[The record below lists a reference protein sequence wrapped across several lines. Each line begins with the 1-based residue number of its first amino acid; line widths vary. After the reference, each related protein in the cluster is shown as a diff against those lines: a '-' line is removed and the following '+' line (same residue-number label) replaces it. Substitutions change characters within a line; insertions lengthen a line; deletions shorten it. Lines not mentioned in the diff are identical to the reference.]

1 MPEKPSSDN
10 NIVEEKMSKI
20 QKASVAAFVV
30 VIMGMG
36 IVSTFATDNKQ
47 AAPAAKGAPSAAAA
61 DNTIVDKGWT
71 VRCPDKAKSTDKKNC
86 EIFTRL
92 EMKSSA
98 MRVAEFAVGFPQD
111 KTLPAGTARGAII
124 LPLGILLQSGSSS
137 ISVDNG
143 TPFAF
148 SSRYCTAA
156 GCFSSVNLD
165 KEILGSMKKGKLLNI
180 FFKTAD
186 GHDAHAVMDLSS
198 FPKALSSIE

>member
-1 MPEKPSSDN
+1 
-10 NIVEEKMSKI
+10 MSKVL
-20 QKASVAAFVV
+20 KAGIAAFVA

-36 IVSTFATDNKQ
+36 VVSTFATDNKQ
-47 AAPAAKGAPSAAAA
+47 AAPAPAATSSTKGAPAA
-61 DNTIVDKGWT
+61 DNTIIDKGWT
-71 VRCPDKAKSTDKKNC
+71 VRCPDKTKTTDKKKC

-92 EMKSSA
+92 EMKSSS

-111 KTLPAGTARGAII
+111 KTLPQGAARGAII
-124 LPLGILLQSGSSS
+124 LPLGISLQAGSSS
-137 ISVDNG
+137 MSVDKG

-165 KEILGSMKKGKLLNI
+165 KGILDSMKKGKSLNI

-186 GHDAHAVMDLSS
+186 GHDAQATMDLKS